1 MTTESSDAATTLVAT
16 TDFHS
21 SIPDGLATLEA
32 LARFRDTGALL
43 VDAGDF
49 YGGNAFH
56 EFSRGR
62 YEEEIAAGLFHAM
75 VPGNHDFADLQRLR
89 DPKRYPPVLC
99 ANVIP
104 PDSFPGRWEPGLLLP
119 ERGLRV
125 GVVGYIGAQAFA
137 AVPADERAGFTF
149 KEPTP
154 ELLALEHARLR
165 AAGADVV
172 IGVSHSGLERDIAF
186 QTSGES
192 PFDIIV
198 AAHCH
203 CSYYQWSD
211 GGRHVVKAP
220 ELGAGLLRID
230 LRDGGTTSFAVEHHR
245 GPASAAAPGSNALA
259 PFRAWGDTV
268 LGTLPEPI
276 GERTELAHR
285 LCERARTATGA
296 DAFLLNLATLRTGLP
311 AAVTRRALADAAPF
325 EGPLVRLRGRHL
337 FADLERRALE
347 YGEEPVLATG
357 GLDRGSVVTTTYL
370 ASRLGIHAAAAGPHT
385 IRSTITTLFGGTHE

>member
-1 MTTESSDAATTLVAT
+1 MLTETPDVATTLVAT

-21 SIPDGLATLEA
+21 SVPDGLATLEA
-32 LARFRDTGALL
+32 LARLRDTGSLL

-56 EFSRGR
+56 EFSQGR

-89 DPKRYPPVLC
+89 EPKRYPPVVC

-119 ERGLRV
+119 ERGPRV
-125 GVVGYIGAQAFA
+125 GVVGFIGAQAFT
-137 AVPADERAGFTF
+137 AVPAEERAGFTF

-154 ELLALEHARLR
+154 ALLAAEHTRLR
-165 AAGADVV
+165 VAGADVV
-172 IGVSHSGLERDIAF
+172 IGVSHTGLERDIAF

-192 PFDIIV
+192 PFDTIV
-198 AAHCH
+198 AGHCH

-220 ELGAGLLRID
+220 ELGAGLLRIG
-230 LRDGGTTSFAVEHHR
+230 LRGDGTTSFTVEHHR
-245 GPASAAAPGSNALA
+245 GPASAAGPGSHALT

-276 GERTELAHR
+276 GDRTELAHR
-285 LCERARTATGA
+285 LCERARTATRA
-296 DAFLLNLATLRTGLP
+296 DAFLLNLAHPAHRPARRSDPARAGRRRPLRRTARAPGRPAPVHRPGAPRPAVRGGAGARHRRPRPGQRRHHHLSGRPTGHS
-311 AAVTRRALADAAPF
+311 RRA
-325 EGPLVRLRGRHL
+325 GPPAHHPLHHHRSVRRH
-337 FADLERRALE
+337 
-347 YGEEPVLATG
+347 P
-357 GLDRGSVVTTTYL
+357 
-370 ASRLGIHAAAAGPHT
+370 
-385 IRSTITTLFGGTHE
+385 